1 MRKKVN
7 ISVKISTFFY
17 SLRQGIKNIW
27 RNKMF
32 SLASI
37 ATMTTCI
44 FLFSL
49 FFSIV
54 VNFTAIVK
62 QAEEDVPMVVYFS
75 ESATDQQIRSLQG
88 TIESKVGVSSIK
100 YVSAEEAWESFQSE
114 YFKDNPELA
123 DSFAEDNPLANSDHF
138 EVYVDEIEQQQD
150 IVEWIE
156 GLDGVRSVKVSQ
168 VAASMLSNFNV
179 LIGYVSM
186 GIIIILLAVSI
197 FLISNTVTIGIAV
210 RKEEIAIMKY
220 IGATDYFV
228 RAPFIVEGIIIGL
241 IGAGIPLALM
251 YFLYQKT
258 VEYITTRFQVLNG
271 IITFL
276 PVNDVFRMLLPVGLA
291 LGIGIG
297 FFGSFFSTHRHL
309 RV

>member
-1 MRKKVN
+1 
-7 ISVKISTFFY
+7 
-17 SLRQGIKNIW
+17 
-27 RNKMF
+27 MF